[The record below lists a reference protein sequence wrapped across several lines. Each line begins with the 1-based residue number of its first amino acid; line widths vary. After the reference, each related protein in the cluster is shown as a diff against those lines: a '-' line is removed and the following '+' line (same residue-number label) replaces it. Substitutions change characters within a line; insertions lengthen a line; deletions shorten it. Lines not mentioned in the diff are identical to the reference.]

1 MRERLCC
8 RVKCSFK
15 AILACFLLYFTLL
28 FFFFFSVGQLNP
40 KRIPSFSRLHLT
52 LEELW
57 APHLLALFHH
67 LIAQFINL
75 LANPTISAWTVPP
88 LLYRV
93 GLSKATLL
101 WPRSCWSVPTATNN
115 AVTLHCC
122 YLSLYHTWRSQWCC
136 QRADACRASQ
146 KGNSVGSRERQLCY
160 RAALILVLIQNL
172 TAQTVTPLGKGSGN
186 FRCSCPWGP
195 PSQGYG
201 ALGLL
206 PAAKQLPSSTEAG
219 PSMGLLPKQLILPI
233 GACLT

>member
-67 LIAQFINL
+67 LITQFINL

-172 TAQTVTPLGKGSGN
+172 
-186 FRCSCPWGP
+186 
-195 PSQGYG
+195 
-201 ALGLL
+201 
-206 PAAKQLPSSTEAG
+206 QLRLSFP
-219 PSMGLLPKQLILPI
+219 
-233 GACLT
+233 

>member
-219 PSMGLLPKQLILPI
+219 PSMGLLPKQFILPT

>member
-1 MRERLCC
+1 M
-8 RVKCSFK
+8 F
-15 AILACFLLYFTLL
+15 FTIFHSA
-28 FFFFFSVGQLNP
+28 FFFFLSGTASSKKDPFLQQTASHFGRALGTA
-40 KRIPSFSRLHLT
+40 IT
-52 LEELW
+52 
-57 APHLLALFHH
+57 PHLLDLFHH

-160 RAALILVLIQNL
+160 RAALVLVLIQNL

-219 PSMGLLPKQLILPI
+219 PSMGLLPKQLILPT